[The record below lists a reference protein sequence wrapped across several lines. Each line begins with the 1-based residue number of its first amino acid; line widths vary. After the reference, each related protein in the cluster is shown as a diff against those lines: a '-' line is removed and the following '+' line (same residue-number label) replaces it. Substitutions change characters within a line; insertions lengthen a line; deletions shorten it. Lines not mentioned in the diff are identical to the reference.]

1 MIMVEIYFAELN
13 RTYDFRVEEN
23 VAVAQLVED
32 VVGKIAQLE
41 RIPVEKDPGVFILCS
56 KRDRRIFDRDTTL
69 AQNRICSGDQIM
81 LI

>member
-13 RTYDFRVEEN
+13 RSYDFRVDEN

-32 VVGKIAQLE
+32 VVSKIAQLE
-41 RIPVEKDPGVFILCS
+41 RIPVGKDPGVFILCS
-56 KRDRRIFDRDTTL
+56 KRDRRIFNRDTTL
-69 AQNRICSGDQIM
+69 AQNRIHSGDQII